1 MERINTENRIQRL
14 DNLTANQI
22 AAGEVIERPVS
33 VVKELVENA
42 IDAGSTK
49 IKIEIREGGLSLIRI
64 IDNGGGIP
72 GQDLPLA
79 VERHAT
85 SKLRQIQDLDD
96 LTTLGFRGEALASI
110 ASVAALEIITRKTGE
125 IQGHCL
131 RVKGEEE
138 EPVISK
144 AGCPEGTSITVEH
157 LFFNTPARLKFM
169 KTPGYEGGLIHD
181 LITQLALGYPVIDFR
196 LENQGKMILDTAGIN
211 NTEDLVELFYGKE
224 ARQALVPIE
233 SPVSKGRLRGWIT
246 APPYSRGTRKG
257 FHVYVNGRRISV
269 KDMQWSIERAFEY
282 VLPKGRFP
290 LAILAFQLP
299 GELLDVNVHPGK
311 LEIRINDPD
320 LNPSITRTLRTAI
333 SGGQLMPDAGRLGMA
348 AGAGSSSIAQ
358 AAKNDSGAA
367 EAAQGG
373 PGFFSGGS
381 PANPGGTTA
390 KAGGGQIS
398 FAQPVRQWETLY
410 NFTAEGEDQLNRL
423 VDANAFSLAEEP
435 GGLNSEDLEAASL
448 ASPQSAYATAE
459 SQEGAAESA
468 NLFAGLEEKTA
479 GLLPGQ
485 WGVSS
490 HNKSMQALA
499 ADWRRADFFFGP
511 DVEFTIIGQL
521 HATFILAEVKAG
533 LLVVDQ
539 HVAHERIIYER
550 LLAKFRQKE
559 TAAQMLMQPISLNL
573 TTGEEEVLI
582 RHILLLNDLGLI
594 VERFGPR
601 QYVLRSV
608 PAGQTMDQS
617 MFRELLEKLAEG
629 GGGNDLE
636 QAKQALLIMAS
647 CKSAVKANTLL
658 NRQEMAAL
666 LKGLQQTCHPMTC
679 PHGRPIMYLLPYHR
693 LIQAFGRSS

>member
-1 MERINTENRIQRL
+1 MERISNENRIRRL
-14 DNLTANQI
+14 DSLTANQI

-49 IKIEIREGGLSLIRI
+49 IRIEIREGGLSLIRI
-64 IDNGGGIP
+64 IDNGGGID

-110 ASVAALEIITRKTGE
+110 ASVAALEIITRKTGD

-131 RVKGEEE
+131 KVKGEAE
-138 EPVISK
+138 EPVINK
-144 AGCPEGTSITVEH
+144 AGCPEGTSIMVEH

-181 LITQLALGYPVIDFR
+181 LIIQLALGYPAIDFR

-211 NTEDLVELFYGKE
+211 NTEDLVELFYGRE
-224 ARQALVPIE
+224 ARQALVPVE
-233 SPVSKGRLRGWIT
+233 ASVSKGRLTGWIT

-257 FHVYVNGRRISV
+257 FHVYVNGRRIAV

-299 GELLDVNVHPGK
+299 GDLLDVNVHPGK

-320 LNPSITRTLRTAI
+320 LNPSLTRALRTAI
-333 SGGQLMPDAGRLGMA
+333 SGGQLLPDAGKLGMV
-348 AGAGSSSIAQ
+348 AGTGVPDQ
-358 AAKNDSGAA
+358 AA
-367 EAAQGG
+367 Q
-373 PGFFSGGS
+373 PGKDFNVSDNGSKLLSGS
-381 PANPGGTTA
+381 PAA
-390 KAGGGQIS
+390 KPGGGQIS

-410 NFTAEGEDQLNRL
+410 NFTAEGESQLSRL
-423 VDANAFSLAEEP
+423 IDPDSLVSNLAENP
-435 GGLNSEDLEAASL
+435 AGLELTGLVSAGLSPLKPDAKSEYAA
-448 ASPQSAYATAE
+448 AK
-459 SQEGAAESA
+459 SQYDAESA
-468 NLFAGLEEKTA
+468 DLFAGLEEKTA
-479 GLLPGQ
+479 ELLPGQ

-499 ADWRRADFFFGP
+499 NDWRRSDFFFGP
-511 DVEFTIIGQL
+511 DVEFTVIGQL

-550 LLAKFRQKE
+550 LLAKARQQE

-573 TTGEEEVLI
+573 TTGEEEILI

-608 PAGQTMDQS
+608 PAGQTMDQA

-629 GGGNDLE
+629 GPGSDPE

-647 CKSAVKANTLL
+647 CKSAVKANTPLSQ
-658 NRQEMAAL
+658 QEMAAL
-666 LKGLQQTCHPMTC
+666 LKGLQQTSHPMTC
-679 PHGRPIMYLLPYHR
+679 PHGRPIMYLLPYQR

>member
-1 MERINTENRIQRL
+1 MERISTKNRIQRL

-64 IDNGGGIP
+64 IDNGSGIP

-181 LITQLALGYPVIDFR
+181 LITQLALGYPAIDFR

-224 ARQALVPIE
+224 ARQALVPLE
-233 SPVSKGRLRGWIT
+233 SAVSKGRLRGWIT

-320 LNPSITRTLRTAI
+320 LNPSITRVLRTAI
-333 SGGQLMPDAGRLGMA
+333 SGGQLLPDAGKLGMA
-348 AGAGSSSIAQ
+348 AGIGNSPIAQ
-358 AAKNDSGAA
+358 SAKNDSVAA
-367 EAAQGG
+367 GTAQGG
-373 PGFFSGGS
+373 PGFFSGS
-381 PANPGGTTA
+381 SAA
-390 KAGGGQIS
+390 KSGGGQIS

-410 NFTAEGEDQLNRL
+410 SFTAEGEDQLNRL
-423 VDANAFSLAEEP
+423 VDANAFSLSEEP
-435 GGLNSEDLEAASL
+435 AGLKPADLEAASL
-448 ASPQSAYATAE
+448 ASPQSAYAAPE
-459 SQEGAAESA
+459 SQDDRAESA

-499 ADWRRADFFFGP
+499 ADWRREDFFFGP

-550 LLAKFRQKE
+550 LLTKSRQKE
-559 TAAQMLMQPISLNL
+559 TAAQMLMQPISLSL

-647 CKSAVKANTLL
+647 CKSAVKANTVLS
-658 NRQEMAAL
+658 RQEMAAL
-666 LKGLQQTCHPMTC
+666 LGGLQQTCHPMTC